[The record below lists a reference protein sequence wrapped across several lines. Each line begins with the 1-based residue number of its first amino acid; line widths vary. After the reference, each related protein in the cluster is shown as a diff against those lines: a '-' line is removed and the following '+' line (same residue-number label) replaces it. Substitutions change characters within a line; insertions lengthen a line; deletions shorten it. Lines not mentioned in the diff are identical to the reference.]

1 MIKSD
6 SYKILLKMKEERV
19 WLMRKRSD
27 SYKQFL
33 KLKSEKLMI
42 SIQNLMN
49 FREKVSVMM
58 NKLDFW

>member
-1 MIKSD
+1 
-6 SYKILLKMKEERV
+6 
-19 WLMRKRSD
+19 MRKRSD

-33 KLKSEKLMI
+33 KPKSEKLTT

-58 NKLDFW
+58 NKLDS

>member
-1 MIKSD
+1 
-6 SYKILLKMKEERV
+6 
-19 WLMRKRSD
+19 MRKRSD

-58 NKLDFW
+58 NKLDF